1 MLFFMRIMFG
11 SCLKSLSARYTSQS
25 AGDFTR
31 MRASQR
37 ATSAEFGH
45 QKKTLHFKR
54 HPVLPNR
61 MPPSSMVSFYLLP
74 YLSGSLFISSLRH
87 TVNRYHYH
95 CFPSPASG
103 FRFLPD
109 RPVYRCR
116 NQMSGCLYFLQVLQL
131 LSLLCNLFHPELL
144 Q

>member
-11 SCLKSLSARYTSQS
+11 SCLKSLSAKYTSQS

-37 ATSAEFGH
+37 ATPAEFGH

-74 YLSGSLFISSLRH
+74 YLSGALFISSLRH
-87 TVNRYHYH
+87 TVNLYRHH
-95 CFPSPASG
+95 CFPSPASD
-103 FRFLPD
+103 FRSLPGH
-109 RPVYRCR
+109 PVRCHW
-116 NQMSGCLYFLQVLQL
+116 NQMSGYLCFLQVLRLQ
-131 LSLLCNLFHPELL
+131 SLLCNLFHLELL